1 MEDHNRRQV
10 KSLVALG
17 VLAES
22 PVIVG
27 SLICIHTAEV
37 TGSIPVSPTPRSA
50 SSWAIDRPKTRSA
63 WTVQSPRRLFGSVSG
78 HDAAWSLH
86 DCISGTAA
94 VGSSVL
100 KVCCSSR
107 SRVCNACRMRFALT
121 IGVLI
126 VVAFGG
132 LVLLQRRLIYFPSAD
147 VPDVAVVLP
156 GAEEVAFRTE
166 DGLVLAGWF
175 IPPSGSE
182 DLFTVLVFSGNGGNR
197 GDRSGLATA
206 LSSLG
211 HGVMLFD
218 YRGYGENAGSPSET
232 GLLTDGLGAVEYLSS
247 RVDVDAERIVYFGE
261 SLGAAVAIATSGTQ
275 SPAGL
280 ILRSPFAS
288 LAEVAAVHYPAF
300 LSFLLWDAFPNSER
314 ISRIHVPI
322 LVVAGSADRTI
333 PIEQSRQVHY
343 AANDPKRFVAIE
355 GADHNDW
362 SLSFGSPMIDE
373 VVSFLGDLK

>member
-1 MEDHNRRQV
+1 
-10 KSLVALG
+10 
-17 VLAES
+17 
-22 PVIVG
+22 
-27 SLICIHTAEV
+27 
-37 TGSIPVSPTPRSA
+37 
-50 SSWAIDRPKTRSA
+50 
-63 WTVQSPRRLFGSVSG
+63 
-78 HDAAWSLH
+78 
-86 DCISGTAA
+86 
-94 VGSSVL
+94 
-100 KVCCSSR
+100 
-107 SRVCNACRMRFALT
+107 MRFALT

-206 LSSLG
+206 LASLG

-218 YRGYGENAGSPSET
+218 YRGYGGNPGNPSET
-232 GLLTDGLGAVEYLSS
+232 GLHTDGLGAVQYLST
-247 RVDVDAERIVYFGE
+247 RADVDAERIVYFGE

-275 SPAGL
+275 PPAGL
-280 ILRSPFAS
+280 ILRSPFTS
-288 LAEVAAVHYPAF
+288 LAEVAAVHYPAI
-300 LSFLLWDAFPNSER
+300 LSSLLWDAFPNSER
-314 ISRIHVPI
+314 IGRIQVPI
-322 LVVAGSADRTI
+322 LVLAGSADRTI
-333 PIEQSRQVHY
+333 PIDQSRRVHD
-343 AANDPKRFVAIE
+343 AANEPKRFVAID
-355 GADHNDW
+355 GADHNDR

-373 VVSFLGDLK
+373 VESFLGDLK